1 MTVEELPE
9 YKGQGESL
17 LLVAKDKEEAEAV
30 SVMANS
36 GSIKSSLLV
45 SWRDEKGD
53 LRLLFGKE
61 VVPSCSPPSGL
72 CRKFPVAATALPTL
86 KRER

>member
-1 MTVEELPE
+1 MMVNGGFGLKTKNGKIVTVEELPE

-17 LLVAKDKEEAEAV
+17 VLVAKDKEEAEAV

-45 SWRDEKGD
+45 I
-53 LRLLFGKE
+53 
-61 VVPSCSPPSGL
+61 
-72 CRKFPVAATALPTL
+72 
-86 KRER
+86 